1 MLKFFNN
8 FDRFIHRM
16 LEAMCSLF
24 LAAMVGFT
32 LYNVIMRYVFNNPP
46 VWGDLLTV
54 LSNIWYVFNNPPVW
68 GDLLTVL
75 SNIWLMFLALSLTAR
90 DNEHIALN
98 LIYEKLPNR
107 LSLYIRQFWKIMIMV
122 IGIVLM
128 IYGVELVEGMRGKY
142 WEMWYFEISF
152 QGIEFKENYMP
163 KKYAV
168 AILPLAGFLTTIGAA
183 ISFVKKT

>member
-1 MLKFFNN
+1 MQILLDK
-8 FDRFIHRM
+8 FDRFVHWI

-24 LAAMVGFT
+24 LAVMVGFT
-32 LYNVIMRYVFNNPP
+32 IYTVVMRYVFA
-46 VWGDLLTV
+46 
-54 LSNIWYVFNNPPVW
+54 NPPVW

-75 SNIWLMFLALSLTAR
+75 SNIWLMFIALSLTAR

-107 LSLYIRQFWKIMIMV
+107 LSLYIRQFWKLMIMV
-122 IGIVLM
+122 IGVVLM

-183 ISFVKKT
+183 ISLVKKT

>member
-1 MLKFFNN
+1 MLKFFNTI
-8 FDRFIHRM
+8 DRFIHRM
-16 LEAMCSLF
+16 LEAMCSIF
-24 LAAMVGFT
+24 LASMVGFT

-46 VWGDLLTV
+46 L
-54 LSNIWYVFNNPPVW
+54 W

-75 SNIWLMFLALSLTAR
+75 SNIWLMFIALALTAR

-98 LIYEKLPNR
+98 LIYEKLPGK

-122 IGIVLM
+122 IGIVLI

-168 AILPLAGFLTTIGAA
+168 AILPLAVFLTTIGAA
-183 ISFVKKT
+183 ISLVKKT